1 MSNVACPHPR
11 NLHAVWPTRCLD
23 CARAQLSKKTHLT
36 HVVHNEGRY
45 TQHTQSGTSPVS
57 RLQRYRTLVN
67 DLNLISRRGWPIGTY
82 AKSDT
87 PPENAH
93 PGRTI
98 VVRSARSFHL
108 LRSSKIPHTV
118 HRKNTKQSRRR
129 DCREC
134 W

>member
-45 TQHTQSGTSPVS
+45 IQHTQSGTSPVS

-67 DLNLISRRGWPIGTY
+67 DLNLISQRGWPIGTY
-82 AKSDT
+82 QNFPD
-87 PPENAH
+87 
-93 PGRTI
+93 
-98 VVRSARSFHL
+98 SARKCASGTHH
-108 LRSSKIPHTV
+108 SSSTSSLVPPSSVIENTTYGTSQKHETV
-118 HRKNTKQSRRR
+118 TPS
-129 DCREC
+129 
-134 W
+134 